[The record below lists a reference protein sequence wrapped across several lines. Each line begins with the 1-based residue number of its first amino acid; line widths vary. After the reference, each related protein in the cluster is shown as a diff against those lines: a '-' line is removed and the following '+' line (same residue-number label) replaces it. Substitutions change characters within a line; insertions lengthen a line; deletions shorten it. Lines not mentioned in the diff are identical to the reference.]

1 MGVLKNTDILL
12 AILKLLPI
20 VDVIRY
26 RLICSEWRKLIDQYV
41 LKEVIMQ
48 IDSVP
53 SIGVWEY
60 NSERMNPKNLIWVE
74 SYQVLANKH
83 FQFVFRNLRRL
94 CVNTLSV
101 SEPEHDLLIGIGKLL
116 KNFWD

>member
-1 MGVLKNTDILL
+1 MEIPFENADMVL

-26 RLICSEWRKLIDQYV
+26 RSVCSEWRNLIDQYM
-41 LKEVIMQ
+41 LKEVILQ
-48 IDSVP
+48 IDGVT

-60 NSERMNPKNLIWVE
+60 NSERMDPKSLIWVDTL
-74 SYQVLANKH
+74 QVLANEH

-94 CVNTLSV
+94 CVIVLGI
-101 SEPEHDLLIGIGKLL
+101 SEPDHNLFAKIGKQCLL
-116 KNFWD
+116 SI